1 MSTTAAPYV
10 PLYGDYYPRELEGL
24 LKKSREVYKNIPE
37 RLDYPE
43 KTVPKGW
50 PSSLPPSRMIWDPET
65 FPTDS
70 SHIIEITGP
79 ELLEISSA
87 LSLIKDLSI
96 PHSEINKSTFSL
108 PTLGPR
114 LDAACQ
120 SVHFGLGICFVNGIP
135 VEKYTAEENVC
146 IMLGISSYFGETR
159 GRQRDDGARLI
170 HIFHALTRGFPA
182 NLSPIFNNHAQVF
195 HNDMTT
201 DILCMYCLSPAST
214 SGGSNSYASL
224 HKIYNYLAEHNPD
237 VIHTLAA
244 PDWPFDTYG
253 YNPPFHTRPLLFY
266 TPPEGEEGEEQ
277 EDEDEKGEDSGSED
291 GERTPRASIL
301 NLSPSSSTTDLPSSS
316 SFSSSSPDPTPKI
329 GRILGSLSPRQL
341 SGSKVHPRPSGI
353 PALTPRQQSALTL
366 LESLCQKFSITH
378 TLSRGSFVFL
388 NNLSVLHNR
397 GPYFDDPEIPVEKHR
412 HLIRMFLRNEE
423 LAWTTP
429 KELWLDWGRVFG
441 EFDGVEERWVVD
453 KEKDY
458 RDQQRGMTNYTA
470 GGEGGDDAY

>member
-1 MSTTAAPYV
+1 MSAAEMSYV
-10 PLYGDYYPRELEGL
+10 PSYGDYYPKDLQDL
-24 LKKSREVYKNIPE
+24 LTESQEVYRNLPE
-37 RLDYPE
+37 RPDYPE

-50 PSSLPPSRMIWDPET
+50 PSSLPPAPMIWDSQT
-65 FPTDS
+65 FPTDN
-70 SHIIEITGP
+70 SHILQITPSELQEINTA
-79 ELLEISSA
+79 LRLVQD
-87 LSLIKDLSI
+87 LSL
-96 PHSEINKSTFSL
+96 PHSEINKATFAL

-135 VEKYTAEENVC
+135 TEDYTAEENVY
-146 IMLGISSYFGETR
+146 ILLGVSSYFGETR

-195 HNDMTT
+195 HNDITT
-201 DILCMYCLSPAST
+201 DILCMYCLSPSS

-266 TPPEGEEGEEQ
+266 TPPDGEEDGG
-277 EDEDEKGEDSGSED
+277 DGSDGSED
-291 GERTPRASIL
+291 GDRTPRASVL
-301 NLSPSSSTTDLPSSS
+301 NLSPCSSTIDLTSLT
-316 SFSSSSPDPTPKI
+316 PDTLTTAPKI
-329 GRILGSLSPRQL
+329 GRILASLSPRQL

-353 PALTPRQQSALTL
+353 PALTPRQQEALTL

-388 NNLSVLHNR
+388 NNLTVFHNR
-397 GPYFDDPEIPVEKHR
+397 GPYFDDLQAPVESHR

-441 EFDGVEERWVVD
+441 EFDGVEERWVVN

-458 RDQQRGMTNYTA
+458 RDQQRGMVEYTA